1 MLLSPRDDDEQF
13 FTAYIDTK
21 TNNVILRFTGFEN
34 QEEAEI
40 FLREFVEFNNMP
52 MGLDSGSVHLV
63 SLPGLLD
70 YSAATQ
76 IKGKRYCLA

>member
-1 MLLSPRDDDEQF
+1 MQLNPSDDDEQF

-21 TNNVILRFTGFEN
+21 TNNVILRFTGFAN

-52 MGLDSGSVHLV
+52 MGLDSASVH
-63 SLPGLLD
+63 
-70 YSAATQ
+70 
-76 IKGKRYCLA
+76 